1 MQGMEI
7 PIEEKKM
14 KYDFDRVIDRRN
26 TNSYKW
32 DSEKDVLPL
41 WVADMDFET
50 APCVKE
56 AIVKK
61 AQFGIFG
68 YSIYGEEWEQS
79 YISWW
84 KRRHNFEIKGEWLIF
99 TTGIIPAISTCVRKL
114 TTAAEKVLV
123 QTPCYNIFFNSIVN
137 NGRVPLESPLAFDGT
152 NYSID
157 FDRLEKDLSDPQCS
171 LMIICN
177 PQNPTGTIWK
187 KDELARI
194 GELCKKHGVK
204 VISDEIHCDVTVPG
218 KSYIPFAAASDVCAS
233 ISVSCI
239 SPTKC
244 FNIAGINTAAVV
256 VPDEFLR
263 HKVWRGLNTDEV
275 AEPNVFAIDATVA
288 AFNGGEDWLNQ
299 LNEYIYE
306 NRKFAADYIA
316 QNCKGLS
323 VINAEATYLLWVK
336 LPDGIDGNVFAQR
349 LKEKTGLFIIG
360 GNEYG
365 KTGEN
370 FVRINLACPRSIL
383 EDAMER
389 LKKFKL
395 TL

>member
-1 MQGMEI
+1 MEI

-84 KRRHNFEIKGEWLIF
+84 KRRHNFEIKREWLIF

-152 NYSID
+152 NYTID
-157 FDRLEKDLSDPQCS
+157 FNRLEKDLSDPQCS
-171 LMIICN
+171 LMILCN

>member
-84 KRRHNFEIKGEWLIF
+84 KRRHNFEIKREWLIF

-137 NGRVPLESPLAFDGT
+137 NGRVPLASPLAFDGT

-157 FDRLEKDLSDPQCS
+157 FNRLEKDLSDPQCS
-171 LMIICN
+171 LMILCN

-187 KDELARI
+187 KEELARI

>member
-1 MQGMEI
+1 MEI

-84 KRRHNFEIKGEWLIF
+84 KRRHNFEIKREWLIF

-157 FDRLEKDLSDPQCS
+157 FNRLEKDLSDPQCS

-299 LNEYIYE
+299 LNEYIFE

>member
-1 MQGMEI
+1 MEI

-84 KRRHNFEIKGEWLIF
+84 KRRHNFEIKREWLIF
-99 TTGIIPAISTCVRKL
+99 TTGIIPAISSCVRKL

-137 NGRVPLESPLAFDGT
+137 NGRVPLESPLDFDGT

-171 LMIICN
+171 LMILCN

-187 KDELARI
+187 KEELARI
-194 GELCKKHGVK
+194 GELCKRHGVK

-218 KSYIPFAAASDVCAS
+218 KSYIPFAAASNVCAS

-256 VPDEFLR
+256 VPDDFLR

-288 AFNGGEDWLNQ
+288 AFNDGEDWLNQ
-299 LNEYIYE
+299 LNEYIFE

-336 LPDGIDGNVFAQR
+336 LPDGIDGSEFAQR

>member
-1 MQGMEI
+1 MEI

-84 KRRHNFEIKGEWLIF
+84 KRRHNFEIKREWLIF

-152 NYSID
+152 NYTID
-157 FDRLEKDLSDPQCS
+157 FNRLEKDLSDPQCS
-171 LMIICN
+171 LMILCN

-187 KDELARI
+187 KEELARI

>member
-1 MQGMEI
+1 MKI

-32 DSEKDVLPL
+32 DYEKDVLPL

-84 KRRHNFEIKGEWLIF
+84 KRRHNFEIKREWLIF

-137 NGRVPLESPLAFDGT
+137 NGRVPLESPLDFDGT

-171 LMIICN
+171 LMILCN

-187 KDELARI
+187 KEELARI
-194 GELCKKHGVK
+194 GELCKRHGVK

>member
-1 MQGMEI
+1 MQVMEI

-84 KRRHNFEIKGEWLIF
+84 KRRHNFEIKREWMIF

-152 NYSID
+152 NYTID
-157 FDRLEKDLSDPQCS
+157 FNRLEKDLSDPQCS
-171 LMIICN
+171 LMILCN

-187 KDELARI
+187 KEELARI

>member
-84 KRRHNFEIKGEWLIF
+84 KRRHNFEIKREWLIF

-114 TTAAEKVLV
+114 TTVAEKVLV

-152 NYSID
+152 NYTID
-157 FDRLEKDLSDPQCS
+157 FNRLEKDLSDPQCS
-171 LMIICN
+171 LMILCN

-187 KDELARI
+187 KEELARI

>member
-1 MQGMEI
+1 MKI

-84 KRRHNFEIKGEWLIF
+84 KRRHNFEIKREWLIF

-157 FDRLEKDLSDPQCS
+157 FNRLEKDLSDPQCS

-299 LNEYIYE
+299 LNEYIFE

>member
-84 KRRHNFEIKGEWLIF
+84 KRRHNFEIKREWLIF

-157 FDRLEKDLSDPQCS
+157 FNRLEKDLSDPQCS
-171 LMIICN
+171 LMILCN

-299 LNEYIYE
+299 LNEYIFE
-306 NRKFAADYIA
+306 NRKFAADFIA

>member
-1 MQGMEI
+1 MQVMEI
-7 PIEEKKM
+7 PIKEKKM

-84 KRRHNFEIKGEWLIF
+84 KRRHNFEIKREWLIF
-99 TTGIIPAISTCVRKL
+99 TTGIIPAISSCVRKL

-152 NYSID
+152 NYTID
-157 FDRLEKDLSDPQCS
+157 FNRLEKDLSDPQCS
-171 LMIICN
+171 LMILCN

>member
-1 MQGMEI
+1 MQVMEI
-7 PIEEKKM
+7 PIKEKKM

-84 KRRHNFEIKGEWLIF
+84 KRRHNFEIKREWLIF

-157 FDRLEKDLSDPQCS
+157 FNRLEKDLSDPQCS
-171 LMIICN
+171 LRILCN

-187 KDELARI
+187 KEELARI

>member
-1 MQGMEI
+1 MQVVEI

-84 KRRHNFEIKGEWLIF
+84 KRRHNFEIKREWLIF

-137 NGRVPLESPLAFDGT
+137 NGRVPLASPLAFDGT

-157 FDRLEKDLSDPQCS
+157 FNRLEKDLSDPQCS
-171 LMIICN
+171 LMILCN

>member
-7 PIEEKKM
+7 PIKEKKM

-152 NYSID
+152 NYTID
-157 FDRLEKDLSDPQCS
+157 FNRLEKDLSDPQCS
-171 LMIICN
+171 LMILCN

-187 KDELARI
+187 KEELARI

-218 KSYIPFAAASDVCAS
+218 KSYIPFASASDVCAS

-299 LNEYIYE
+299 LNEYIFE

>member
-1 MQGMEI
+1 MQVMEI
-7 PIEEKKM
+7 PIKEKKM

-157 FDRLEKDLSDPQCS
+157 FNRLEKDLSDPQCS
-171 LMIICN
+171 LMILCN

-389 LKKFKL
+389 LKKIKL

>member
-50 APCVKE
+50 APCVKK

-84 KRRHNFEIKGEWLIF
+84 KRRHNFEIKREWLIF

-137 NGRVPLESPLAFDGT
+137 NGRVPLASPLAFDGT

-171 LMIICN
+171 LMILCN

-299 LNEYIYE
+299 LNEYIFE

>member
-84 KRRHNFEIKGEWLIF
+84 KRRHNFEIKREWLIF

-152 NYSID
+152 NYTID
-157 FDRLEKDLSDPQCS
+157 FNRLEKDLSDPQCS
-171 LMIICN
+171 LMILCN

-187 KDELARI
+187 KEELARI

-299 LNEYIYE
+299 LNEYIFE

>member
-1 MQGMEI
+1 MEI
-7 PIEEKKM
+7 PIKEKKM

-84 KRRHNFEIKGEWLIF
+84 KRRHNFEIKREWLIF

-157 FDRLEKDLSDPQCS
+157 FNRLEKDLSDPQCS

>member
-84 KRRHNFEIKGEWLIF
+84 KRRHNFEIKREWLIF
-99 TTGIIPAISTCVRKL
+99 TTGIIPAISTCVRKH

-171 LMIICN
+171 LMILCN

-288 AFNGGEDWLNQ
+288 AFNDGEDWLNQ
-299 LNEYIYE
+299 LNEYIFE

-323 VINAEATYLLWVK
+323 VINSEATYLLWVK